1 MSENNNNDLVS
12 EANLDA
18 GANAGPKAQHMSKL
32 PIFIIVGILLFIL
45 FICMYGIGNSAQ
57 DDTHK
62 NQTETPKESEDDF
75 KSNVNQEM
83 FSDVNG
89 SGTVQEKVT
98 KEESADK
105 LKIDDQNYGIAGE
118 HNDSS
123 HTSGKTDPE
132 TQKRFDELEKKYNEL
147 LLKSQQQSLKQ
158 QGLGNQAALDE
169 QRSLG
174 ELKKE
179 LANQRKIRFLNGLN
193 SSSKTSYQALANGG
207 GDDNINRSK
216 AQAII
221 QDPKASVESKR
232 AAAEF
237 LRRDAASR
245 LASVNNRNTG
255 TSVQS
260 FDGGLP
266 SRGGGAMGDYS
277 GDSPHRGRGLN
288 STLDA
293 YNGMNRNNSWDLGNS
308 LEKPANEFI
317 VRAGFV
323 IPATLVSGINSDL
336 PGQVIAQVNQAVYDT
351 ATGEHLLIPQGTRLI
366 GQYQSGVMYGQERVM
381 ISWQRLVYPDNRTID
396 IGFMPGTDTSGFS
409 GFADKVNNHWWKLI
423 SSAFLMSG
431 ITASISIATDDSD
444 DNNSNNNNSTS
455 NTVNQNMKDALAE
468 QMGNV
473 IAKVIERNLNIAPT
487 IEVRPGYNFNVM
499 VTKDLTFEKPY
510 EMFDYKE

>member
-18 GANAGPKAQHMSKL
+18 GANAGHKAQRLSKI
-32 PIFIIVGILLFIL
+32 PILIILSVVAIVL
-45 FICMYGIGNSAQ
+45 FICMYGISNSAQ
-57 DDTHK
+57 NNAK
-62 NQTETPKESEDDF
+62 KVQAEAPKESDDDF

-89 SGTVQEKVT
+89 SGTVQEKIS
-98 KEESADK
+98 KDESADK

-118 HNDSS
+118 HNGSS
-123 HTSGKTDPE
+123 HTSGKNDPE

-158 QGLGNQAALDE
+158 QGLGNQAALEE
-169 QRSLG
+169 QKTLG

-193 SSSKTSYQALANGG
+193 NSSKTSYQALANGG

-221 QDPKASVESKR
+221 QDPKASVERKK

-260 FDGGLP
+260 FEGGLP
-266 SRGGGAMGDYS
+266 SRGAMGDYS

-396 IGFMPGTDTSGFS
+396 IGSMPGTDTSGFS

-431 ITASISIATDDSD
+431 ITASISIATDDND
-444 DNNSNNNNSTS
+444 DSSNNDNSTS

-510 EMFDYKE
+510 EIFDYKE

>member
-32 PIFIIVGILLFIL
+32 PIIIIVCILASIL

-57 DDTHK
+57 DDTRK

-75 KSNVNQEM
+75 KSYVNQEM

-89 SGTVQEKVT
+89 SGTIAEREKIKNENGKKTVF
-98 KEESADK
+98 KDSE
-105 LKIDDQNYGIAGE
+105 QQYGAIGE
-118 HNDSS
+118 KNSKSDE
-123 HTSGKTDPE
+123 E
-132 TQKRFDELEKKYNEL
+132 TQRKFDELEKKYNEL

-169 QRSLG
+169 QRSLS

-193 SSSKTSYQALANGG
+193 NSSKTSYQALSNGS
-207 GDDNINRSK
+207 GDANINRSK

-245 LASVNNRNTG
+245 LASVNNQNTG

-266 SRGGGAMGDYS
+266 SRGGAMGDYG
-277 GDSPHRGRGLN
+277 GDSPRRGRGLN

-323 IPATLVSGINSDL
+323 IPATLVSGI
-336 PGQVIAQVNQAVYDT
+336 
-351 ATGEHLLIPQGTRLI
+351 
-366 GQYQSGVMYGQERVM
+366 
-381 ISWQRLVYPDNRTID
+381 
-396 IGFMPGTDTSGFS
+396 
-409 GFADKVNNHWWKLI
+409 
-423 SSAFLMSG
+423 
-431 ITASISIATDDSD
+431 
-444 DNNSNNNNSTS
+444 
-455 NTVNQNMKDALAE
+455 KDRKS
-468 QMGNV
+468 V
-473 IAKVIERNLNIAPT
+473 V
-487 IEVRPGYNFNVM
+487 
-499 VTKDLTFEKPY
+499 
-510 EMFDYKE
+510 

>member
-32 PIFIIVGILLFIL
+32 PIIIIVCILASIL

-57 DDTHK
+57 DDTRK

-75 KSNVNQEM
+75 KSYVNQEM

-98 KEESADK
+98 KDESSDR

-118 HNDSS
+118 QNGSS

-169 QRSLG
+169 QRALG

-193 SSSKTSYQALANGG
+193 NSSKTSYQALSNGS
-207 GDDNINRSK
+207 GDANINRSK

-245 LASVNNRNTG
+245 LASVNNQNTG

-266 SRGGGAMGDYS
+266 SRGGAMGDYG
-277 GDSPHRGRGLN
+277 GDSPRRGRGLN

-396 IGFMPGTDTSGFS
+396 IGSMPGTDTSGFS

>member
-18 GANAGPKAQHMSKL
+18 GANAGHKAQRLSKI
-32 PIFIIVGILLFIL
+32 PILIILSVVAIVL
-45 FICMYGIGNSAQ
+45 FICMYGISNSAQ
-57 DDTHK
+57 NNAK
-62 NQTETPKESEDDF
+62 KVQAEAPKESDDDF

-89 SGTVQEKVT
+89 SGTVQEKIS
-98 KEESADK
+98 KDESADK

-118 HNDSS
+118 HNGSS
-123 HTSGKTDPE
+123 HTSGKNDPE

-158 QGLGNQAALDE
+158 QGLGNQAALEE
-169 QRSLG
+169 QKTLG

-193 SSSKTSYQALANGG
+193 NSSKTSYQALANGG

-221 QDPKASVESKR
+221 QDPKASVESKK

-260 FDGGLP
+260 FEGGLP
-266 SRGGGAMGDYS
+266 SRGAMGDYS

-396 IGFMPGTDTSGFS
+396 IGSMPGTDTSGFS

-431 ITASISIATDDSD
+431 ITASISIATDDND
-444 DNNSNNNNSTS
+444 DSSNNDNSTS

-468 QMGNV
+468 QMVNV

-510 EMFDYKE
+510 EIFDYKE

>member
-18 GANAGPKAQHMSKL
+18 GANAGHKAQRLSKI
-32 PIFIIVGILLFIL
+32 PILIILSVVAIVL
-45 FICMYGIGNSAQ
+45 FICMYGISNSAQ
-57 DDTHK
+57 NNAK
-62 NQTETPKESEDDF
+62 KVQAEAPKESDDDF

-89 SGTVQEKVT
+89 SGTVQEKIS
-98 KEESADK
+98 KDESADK

-118 HNDSS
+118 HNGSS
-123 HTSGKTDPE
+123 HTSGKNDPE

-158 QGLGNQAALDE
+158 QGLGNQAALEE
-169 QRSLG
+169 QKTLG

-193 SSSKTSYQALANGG
+193 NSSKTSYQALANGG

-221 QDPKASVESKR
+221 QDPKASVESKK

-260 FDGGLP
+260 FEGGLP
-266 SRGGGAMGDYS
+266 SRGAMGDYS

-396 IGFMPGTDTSGFS
+396 IGSMPGTDTSGFS

-431 ITASISIATDDSD
+431 ITASISIATDDND
-444 DNNSNNNNSTS
+444 DSSNNDNSTS

-510 EMFDYKE
+510 EIFDHKE

>member
-57 DDTHK
+57 DDTQK

-158 QGLGNQAALDE
+158 QRLGNQAALDE

-193 SSSKTSYQALANGG
+193 NSSKTSYQALANGG

-266 SRGGGAMGDYS
+266 SRGAMGDYS

-396 IGFMPGTDTSGFS
+396 IGSMPGTDTSGFS
-409 GFADKVNNHWWKLI
+409 SFADKVNNHWWKLI

>member
-57 DDTHK
+57 DDTQK

-123 HTSGKTDPE
+123 HTSGKNDPE

-193 SSSKTSYQALANGG
+193 NSSKTSYQALANGG

-266 SRGGGAMGDYS
+266 SRGGAMGDYS

-396 IGFMPGTDTSGFS
+396 IGSMPGTDTSGFS

>member
-1 MSENNNNDLVS
+1 MSENNNDLVS

-32 PIFIIVGILLFIL
+32 PIFIIAGVLLFIL

-57 DDTHK
+57 DDK
-62 NQTETPKESEDDF
+62 NKPQ
-75 KSNVNQEM
+75 
-83 FSDVNG
+83 SDAPL
-89 SGTVQEKVT
+89 
-98 KEESADK
+98 EESADD
-105 LKIDDQNYGIAGE
+105 LKSRVNDELLSDIIGSGTIAEREKIKNENGKKTVFKDSEQQYGTIVE
-118 HNDSS
+118 K
-123 HTSGKTDPE
+123 TSKSDEE
-132 TQKRFDELEKKYNEL
+132 TQRKFDELEKKYNEL

-169 QRSLG
+169 QRSLS

-193 SSSKTSYQALANGG
+193 NSSKTTYQALANGG
-207 GDDNINRSK
+207 GDANINRSK

-221 QDPKASVESKR
+221 QDPNASVESKK

-245 LASVNNRNTG
+245 LASVNNQNTG

-266 SRGGGAMGDYS
+266 SRGGAMGDYS
-277 GDSPHRGRGLN
+277 GDSLRRGKGLN
-288 STLDA
+288 TTLDA

-308 LEKPANEFI
+308 LENPTNDFV

-323 IPATLVSGINSDL
+323 IPATLISGINSDL

-351 ATGEHLLIPQGTRLI
+351 ATGENLLIPQGTRLV
-366 GQYQSGVMYGQERVM
+366 GQYQTGIMYGQERVM
-381 ISWQRLVYPDNRTID
+381 ISWQRLIYPDNRTID
-396 IGFMPGTDTSGFS
+396 IGSMPGTDTSGFS

-444 DNNSNNNNSTS
+444 DSSNNDNSTS

-468 QMGNV
+468 QMGSV
-473 IAKVIERNLNIAPT
+473 IAKVIERNLNISPT
-487 IEVRPGYNFNVM
+487 IEIRPGYNFNVM

-510 EMFDYKE
+510 QFFDYK

>member
-1 MSENNNNDLVS
+1 MSENNNDLVS

-32 PIFIIVGILLFIL
+32 PIFIIAGVLLFIL

-57 DDTHK
+57 DDK
-62 NQTETPKESEDDF
+62 NKPQ
-75 KSNVNQEM
+75 
-83 FSDVNG
+83 SDAPL
-89 SGTVQEKVT
+89 
-98 KEESADK
+98 EESADD
-105 LKIDDQNYGIAGE
+105 LKSRVNDELLSDIIGSGTIAEREKIKNENGKKTVFKDSEQQYGAIVE
-118 HNDSS
+118 K
-123 HTSGKTDPE
+123 TSKSDEE
-132 TQKRFDELEKKYNEL
+132 TQRKFDELEKKYNEL

-169 QRSLG
+169 QRSLS

-193 SSSKTSYQALANGG
+193 NSSKTTYQALANGG
-207 GDDNINRSK
+207 GDANINRSK

-221 QDPKASVESKR
+221 QDPNASVESKK

-245 LASVNNRNTG
+245 LASVNNQNTG

-266 SRGGGAMGDYS
+266 SRGGAMGDYS
-277 GDSPHRGRGLN
+277 GDSLRRGKGLN
-288 STLDA
+288 TTLDA

-308 LEKPANEFI
+308 LENPTNDFV

-323 IPATLVSGINSDL
+323 IPATLISGINSDL

-351 ATGEHLLIPQGTRLI
+351 ATGENLLIPQGTRLV
-366 GQYQSGVMYGQERVM
+366 GQYQTGIMYGQERVM
-381 ISWQRLVYPDNRTID
+381 ISWQRLIYPDNRTID
-396 IGFMPGTDTSGFS
+396 IGSMPGTDTSGFS

-444 DNNSNNNNSTS
+444 DSSNNDNSTS

-468 QMGNV
+468 QMGSV
-473 IAKVIERNLNIAPT
+473 IAKVIERNLNISPT
-487 IEVRPGYNFNVM
+487 IEIRPGYNFNVM

-510 EMFDYKE
+510 QFFDYK

>member
-32 PIFIIVGILLFIL
+32 PIIIIVCILASIL

-57 DDTHK
+57 DDTRK
-62 NQTETPKESEDDF
+62 NQTETLKESEDDF
-75 KSNVNQEM
+75 KSYVNQEM

-89 SGTVQEKVT
+89 SGTIAEREKIKNENGKKTVF
-98 KEESADK
+98 KDSE
-105 LKIDDQNYGIAGE
+105 QQYGAIGE
-118 HNDSS
+118 KNSKSDE
-123 HTSGKTDPE
+123 E
-132 TQKRFDELEKKYNEL
+132 TQRKFDELEKKYNEL

-169 QRSLG
+169 QRSLS

-193 SSSKTSYQALANGG
+193 NSSKTSYQALSNGS
-207 GDDNINRSK
+207 GDANINRSK

-245 LASVNNRNTG
+245 LASVNNQNTG

-266 SRGGGAMGDYS
+266 SRGGAMGDYG
-277 GDSPHRGRGLN
+277 GDSPRRGRGLN

-396 IGFMPGTDTSGFS
+396 IGSMPGTDTSGFS

-455 NTVNQNMKDALAE
+455 STVNQNMKDALAE

-499 VTKDLTFEKPY
+499 VTKDLTFKKPY
-510 EMFDYKE
+510 EMFDYNE